1 MDSVTEAGR
10 EGALGMAQPAGDDW
24 LPENPADVRDV
35 DEPRGLPIDPDL
47 DSSEDERQP
56 RDVDESSRRP
66 RSRWPRI
73 HWATAAAVAVGGFG
87 GGLTRYGIGLAW
99 PAPTVGFPWAIWT
112 VNTAGAF
119 ILGLLLVLVLEVLPP
134 TRYVRALVGTG
145 FCGALTTFSSV
156 ATGIDQLAAHG
167 HAALAGGYLAGSL
180 AAGLAAGS
188 FGMTLGRSIA
198 AYSEKGR
205 E

>member
-1 MDSVTEAGR
+1 MAEPAGNDWPPNRSAEADGLDKLR
-10 EGALGMAQPAGDDW
+10 RLPVDPDLAPAGD
-24 LPENPADVRDV
+24 E
-35 DEPRGLPIDPDL
+35 PDL
-47 DSSEDERQP
+47 SASDSSHP
-56 RDVDESSRRP
+56 P

-73 HWATAAAVAVGGFG
+73 HWATAAVIAVGGFI
-87 GGLTRYGIGLAW
+87 GGLARYGMGLAW
-99 PAPTVGFPWAIWT
+99 PTPSGGFPWAIWT
-112 VNTAGAF
+112 VNTIGAL

-156 ATGIDQLAAHG
+156 ATGADQLVAHG
-167 HAALAGGYLAGSL
+167 HAALAGGYVAGSL

-188 FGMTLGRSIA
+188 FGMTIGRSIA
-198 AYSEKGR
+198 ACREKGR